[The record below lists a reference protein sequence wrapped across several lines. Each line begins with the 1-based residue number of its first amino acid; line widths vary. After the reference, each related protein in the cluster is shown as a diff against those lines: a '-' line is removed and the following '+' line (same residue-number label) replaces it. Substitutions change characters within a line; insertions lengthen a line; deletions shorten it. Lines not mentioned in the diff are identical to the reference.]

1 MSRPSPA
8 RRSPAGRW
16 QQAEFVSLDFETTG
30 LDPVRDGI
38 ISFGIVPIRN
48 GRVVVGERI
57 YREVSPGVDPS
68 PESVK
73 VHGLRATDLRDIQ
86 PIEEVASVLHRAL
99 DGRFVVAWAAEVE
112 AAFLARV
119 FGRRARWWRR
129 RIVDARVLAH
139 SVERDGVGDARSYTL
154 SAVAERF
161 GVPVH
166 SPHDALDDALTTAQ
180 VFVVA
185 ASVLS
190 SNQQRSARWL
200 LREGRAREV
209 RTSNDALRRC
219 R

>member
-1 MSRPSPA
+1 MRRPSPP

-16 QQAEFVSLDFETTG
+16 QQAEYASLDFETTG
-30 LDPVRDGI
+30 LDPVRDRI
-38 ISFGIVPIRN
+38 ISFGIVPITR

-73 VHGLRATDLRDIQ
+73 VHGLRATDLRDGH
-86 PIEEVASVLHRAL
+86 PIEMAAIALHRAL

-139 SVERDGVGDARSYTL
+139 SVDQDGVDEARSYTL

-180 VFVVA
+180 VFLVA
-185 ASVLS
+185 ASRLS
-190 SNQQRSARWL
+190 SKRPRSARWL
-200 LREGRAREV
+200 LRAGR
-209 RTSNDALRRC
+209 
-219 R
+219 